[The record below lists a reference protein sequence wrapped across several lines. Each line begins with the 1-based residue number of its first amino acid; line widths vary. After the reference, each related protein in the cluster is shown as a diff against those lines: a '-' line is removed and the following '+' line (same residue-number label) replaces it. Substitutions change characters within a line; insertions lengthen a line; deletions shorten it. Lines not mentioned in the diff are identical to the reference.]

1 MKFITSM
8 SQAGYEEY
16 GKTFLDSFEKHCDQ
30 PLVIYSEDLLEEER
44 FPLVDLNQDAE
55 LTQFLSEC
63 PPESKHYQWQA
74 GKFAKKVFAITAPHD
89 TSCAAA
95 INKMRSN
102 SCRRLLVYRGDHF
115 MGLVTLPTL
124 AFALNENS
132 SGRNLLAN
140 VFVAIAVAVV
150 VSVIIMLILLL
161 PDMLSVAQN
170 ATTD

>member
-1 MKFITSM
+1 MTCRIEHFVRESVA
-8 SQAGYEEY
+8 S
-16 GKTFLDSFEKHCDQ
+16 
-30 PLVIYSEDLLEEER
+30 LEEDKTVQEAVELMADHNADSLVVTRKGRVVGLFTER
-44 FPLVDLNQDAE
+44 DLVKRVVG
-55 LTQFLSEC
+55 
-63 PPESKHYQWQA
+63 P
-74 GKFAKKVFAITAPHD
+74 GKQPSALRLKDVATTSCLITAPHD

-132 SGRNLLAN
+132 GGRNLLAN